1 MAYLLLTLTVL
12 FWAGNFVLARA
23 LHTEFEP
30 ITLAFYRWSLA
41 LMILLPFWLPRAWK
55 VRSLLARYWFRL
67 SVLGLLGVASF
78 NTLLYEGLQMTLATN
93 ATLLQSA
100 IPIIILL
107 ISVLFLGEHVSGRQ
121 WLGVVLSLSG
131 VLMIISQGDP
141 TLLLQ
146 LAFNEGDLWVLGA
159 VLAWAAYSLLLRSK
173 PADVEGFVFLG
184 FTIMVAVIVLFPLSI
199 LEQGGALPQLTWTPA
214 IVITVVYMA
223 VCPSILSY
231 LFWNRGVAELGAPR
245 AGLFIHLIPLFG
257 LLLSALFLGENVQAF
272 HLLGITLIFLGIYL
286 AVVAKTLSRIFKQ
299 KES

>member
-1 MAYLLLTLTVL
+1 M
-12 FWAGNFVLARA
+12 
-23 LHTEFEP
+23 
-30 ITLAFYRWSLA
+30 
-41 LMILLPFWLPRAWK
+41 
-55 VRSLLARYWFRL
+55 
-67 SVLGLLGVASF
+67 
-78 NTLLYEGLQMTLATN
+78 
-93 ATLLQSA
+93 
-100 IPIIILL
+100 
-107 ISVLFLGEHVSGRQ
+107 
-121 WLGVVLSLSG
+121 
-131 VLMIISQGDP
+131 
-141 TLLLQ
+141 
-146 LAFNEGDLWVLGA
+146 LGA
-159 VLAWAAYSLLLRSK
+159 VLAWAAYSLLLRWK
-173 PADVEGFVFLG
+173 PANVEGFVFLG

-214 IVITVVYMA
+214 MVITVVYMA